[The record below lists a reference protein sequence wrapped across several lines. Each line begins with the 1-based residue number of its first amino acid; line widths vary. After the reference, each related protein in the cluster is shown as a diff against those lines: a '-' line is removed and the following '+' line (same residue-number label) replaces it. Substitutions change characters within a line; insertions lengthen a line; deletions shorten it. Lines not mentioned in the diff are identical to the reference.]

1 MKNYPDYVD
10 KEVIDLYE
18 SGLLPDFKIPAP
30 DDDKDALDRTGCV
43 LNSNAWNEQISAQEV
58 MHKMIFDER
67 MSPVWSALK
76 KRAGECSSS
85 SMFYISLCM
94 EISIIYPGP
103 DDWSLLTPSEKGKK
117 LNKINKLA
125 LELCKEI
132 ANTPLDNDV
141 MNYANHKLYFDTF
154 KRRCL
159 SEKTKKDIDF
169 NLSLFCKLDNNCYV
183 PIRGDLENVVG
194 NVWSNVGVSAPSV
207 SSLLQDIFYKTRDA
221 SYDSVIKRKNQVRRS
236 YFIRKLSMFFQGG
249 FDLPLYVITAAI
261 SSVFLDE
268 DITTEEVRSTLR

>member
-1 MKNYPDYVD
+1 MNNYPDYVD
-10 KEVIDLYE
+10 KEAIDLYE

-30 DDDKDALDRTGCV
+30 DDDKDDLDSTGCV

-58 MHKMIFDER
+58 MHEMIFDER

-76 KRAGECSSS
+76 KRAGECPSPF
-85 SMFYISLCM
+85 MFYVSLCT
-94 EISIIYPGP
+94 EISIIFPGP
-103 DDWSLLTPSEKGKK
+103 DDWSLLTPSEKKKK

-141 MNYANHKLYFDTF
+141 MNYTNHKLYFDRF
-154 KRRCL
+154 KRHCL
-159 SEKTKKDIDF
+159 SENTKKELDF
-169 NLSLFCKLDNNCYV
+169 NLNFLCKLDNNCYV
-183 PIRGDLENVVG
+183 PIRGDLENAVG
-194 NVWSNVGVSAPSV
+194 NVWSNVGVTAPSV
-207 SSLLQDIFYKTRDA
+207 SSLLQDIFYKTRDV
-221 SYDSVIKRKNQVRRS
+221 SYDSVIKRKSQVRRA
-236 YFIRKLSMFFQGG
+236 YFIRKLSMLFQSG
-249 FDLPLYVITAAI
+249 FDSPLYVITAAI